1 MDWFTR
7 NLILP
12 PTQRVGLDSDAMTFL
27 VKAMSAGYDPSKY
40 PSGIAEERIAML
52 QIFLYA
58 DHPLCLTPTVE
69 QEYEAIQSENWRLVH
84 RDVHRFHICD
94 ALGNVPLS
102 PDETR
107 ITFLRSL
114 HSGAGDCRIA
124 AEAEQAGLTLL
135 LSRDAKFAKRLNPI
149 LSGLCIEQPS
159 AYWNSL
165 GISRGTRPRV
175 EPAAANPL
183 SGATWWRWDNES

>member
-1 MDWFTR
+1 
-7 NLILP
+7 
-12 PTQRVGLDSDAMTFL
+12 MTFL
-27 VKAMSAGYDPSKY
+27 VKATSVGYDPSNY
-40 PSGIAEERIAML
+40 PTGIAEERIAML
-52 QIFLYA
+52 RIFLYA

-69 QEYEAIQSENWRLVH
+69 QEYEAIPHKNWRRAH
-84 RDVHRFHICD
+84 RDFHRFHVCD
-94 ALGNVPLS
+94 ALGNVPPS
-102 PDETR
+102 TDETR
-107 ITFLRSL
+107 VTFLRSL

-165 GISRGTRPRV
+165 GIPRGTRPRV
-175 EPAAANPL
+175 QLAAENPL
-183 SGATWWRWDNES
+183 SGATWW

>member
-1 MDWFTR
+1 MGWFTR

-12 PTQRVGLDSDAMTFL
+12 ATQRVGLDSDAMTFL

-40 PSGIAEERIAML
+40 PSLR
-52 QIFLYA
+52 YA
-58 DHPLCLTPTVE
+58 LRRSWN
-69 QEYEAIQSENWRLVH
+69 EAIQSENWRLAH

-94 ALGNVPLS
+94 ALGNVPPS

-124 AEAEQAGLTLL
+124 AEAEQAGLTSL
-135 LSRDAKFAKRLNPI
+135 LSRDAKYA
-149 LSGLCIEQPS
+149 
-159 AYWNSL
+159 
-165 GISRGTRPRV
+165 GISQDIRRSSFG
-175 EPAAANPL
+175 
-183 SGATWWRWDNES
+183 G